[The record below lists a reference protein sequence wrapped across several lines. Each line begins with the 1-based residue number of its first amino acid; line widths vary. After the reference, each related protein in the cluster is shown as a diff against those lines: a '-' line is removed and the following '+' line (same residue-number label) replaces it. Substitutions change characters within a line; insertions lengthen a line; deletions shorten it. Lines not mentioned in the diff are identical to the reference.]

1 MSAIRWNPKAVLI
14 PSVVVATIVG
24 VVNAVVTFFVGRDLH
39 NGITISQS
47 GGTLSS
53 SQASQF
59 GFAEV
64 TLGGA
69 TLVLSLLSGAILATV
84 MATVIGHAV
93 LGRKETPGSS
103 WRATSSRLGPAIA
116 ARVLTILF
124 VGGGWA
130 VAVGISAGAGALLG
144 AGAHL
149 VPLGVLVGVI
159 GGLTATVFAAM
170 VWIRWQ
176 LVVPVAVLERAGPLK
191 SMGRSWRLVRGS
203 WWRVLGILILTD
215 LIVGLM
221 TLLIRVPFAIGGGGL
236 GIFTGQ
242 SSSGSTSVMAVAL
255 AAVGGIIAGTL
266 LAPLSAGVTALM
278 YADLRM
284 RREGMDITLQASA
297 TAGGQFPDVQ
307 FPASPRPSTPAP
319 GSPGSTQ
326 NPGAQ
331 SPGTQPSG
339 GPEPGAW

>member
-1 MSAIRWNPKAVLI
+1 
-14 PSVVVATIVG
+14 VVNG
-24 VVNAVVTFFVGRDLH
+24 VVSLFVGRDLH
-39 NGITISQS
+39 NGITVSQS

-59 GFAEV
+59 GFAEITFGSAAV
-64 TLGGA
+64 
-69 TLVLSLLSGAILATV
+69 VLSLLSGAILATV

-93 LGRKETPGSS
+93 LGQKETLGST
-103 WRATSSRLGPAIA
+103 WRATGSRLGPALA
-116 ARVLTILF
+116 ARVLTVLF
-124 VGGGWA
+124 VAGGWM

-159 GGLTATVFAAM
+159 GGLAATVFAVM

-176 LVVPVAVLERAGPLK
+176 LVVPVVVLEHAGPLK

-203 WWRVLGILILTD
+203 WWRVLGILLLTS
-215 LIVGLM
+215 LIVGLIG
-221 TLLIRVPFAIGGGGL
+221 LLIRVPFAIGGGGL

-242 SSSGSTSVMAVAL
+242 SSSGGTSVAAVAL

-266 LAPLSAGVTALM
+266 LTPLSAGVTVLM
-278 YADLRM
+278 YTDLRM

-297 TAGGQFPDVQ
+297 AAGGQFPNVQ
-307 FPASPRPSTPAP
+307 FPGGPGPSTPAPGGPGPSTPGPSSPAP
-319 GSPGSTQ
+319 GSPGSAQ

-331 SPGTQPSG
+331 SPGTPPSG
-339 GPEPGAW
+339 GSEPGAW